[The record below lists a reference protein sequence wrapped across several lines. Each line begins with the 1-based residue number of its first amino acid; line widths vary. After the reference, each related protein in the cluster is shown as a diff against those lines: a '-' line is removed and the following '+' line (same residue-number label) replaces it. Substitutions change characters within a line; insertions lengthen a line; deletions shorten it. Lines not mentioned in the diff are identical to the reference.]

1 MLDRKESRVLQ
12 RLIEL
17 GKKQGSLSYDVINDE
32 LPPGFTNPL
41 KMDELLSSLYNAG
54 VSILDAHEAGE
65 TSAVQT
71 LVESP
76 AFAIEDEKGYA
87 SPEGVFGKVLGVP
100 EEPKSSKSASA
111 AGEKQDAL
119 PDAWP
124 ETWQDPE
131 WGLRDQ
137 SEEAAEGE
145 ESAALAGGAED
156 EHELNFGSMRI
167 FRSEDAHPNDDP
179 IGHYLRDIGRVSLLS
194 AEQEVLLAKRIEQNE
209 KAIEEIVIRSP
220 GVVHELENIIALIE
234 AKRASL
240 HDLIE
245 TGRVINISPE
255 EKSSYE
261 ERYAFLVQET
271 RKLARAIKKYD
282 SPGTGDYSQH
292 FAAIQKLLGK
302 FSEKLRAVRLAGG
315 VIRRI
320 AFAIIDAGGRAA
332 ELRRRTDELEVIA
345 ANAGLPVSDLQAL
358 AKLQMSRDERGFAA
372 YCRQYR
378 LDRTVFENICREYL
392 SAREEIRGIECRY
405 CASAR
410 VLAAQSESL
419 TGADIEI
426 SKAKES
432 LVQANL
438 RLVVSIAKK
447 YVNRGMHFFD
457 LVQEG
462 NIGLMKAVE
471 KFEYQKG
478 YKFSTYA
485 TWWIRQAITRSVSD
499 QARTIRVPVHM
510 IEQINKVLRE
520 SRILQQQMR
529 REPSPQE
536 IADSLGWANARVK
549 NILSVAKE
557 PISLETPI
565 GEDDDSFLYDFI
577 EDKDADNPV
586 NQTANRLLRE
596 HLDEVLSTLPRR
608 EQQVLRMRFGLDDGY
623 NHTLEEVG
631 YKFNVTRERIRQI
644 EAKALRR
651 LRHPT
656 RIRVLKDFI

>member
-1 MLDRKESRVLQ
+1 MLDQNEARVLQ

-17 GKKQGSLSYDVINDE
+17 GRKSGGLTYDMINDE
-32 LPPGFTNPL
+32 LPESLGNPE
-41 KMDELLSSLYNAG
+41 KMDELLTSLGDAG
-54 VSILDAHEAGE
+54 VSVMDVREMGGAAPITQPVHEEVHHEETENPGEDDDHPDQLDDG
-65 TSAVQT
+65 
-71 LVESP
+71 
-76 AFAIEDEKGYA
+76 DE
-87 SPEGVFGKVLGVP
+87 
-100 EEPKSSKSASA
+100 
-111 AGEKQDAL
+111 QAL
-119 PDAWP
+119 PIEHD
-124 ETWQDPE
+124 
-131 WGLRDQ
+131 
-137 SEEAAEGE
+137 SHV
-145 ESAALAGGAED
+145 SAGRLYRHDDGPA
-156 EHELNFGSMRI
+156 S
-167 FRSEDAHPNDDP
+167 DDP
-179 IGHYLRDIGRVSLLS
+179 IRHYLRDIGKVSLLS
-194 AEQEVLLAKRIEQNE
+194 AEQEVVLAKRIEQGE
-209 KAIEEIVIRSP
+209 QQIEEV
-220 GVVHELENIIALIE
+220 VVHSYAVIPEIKRIINRIE
-234 AKRASL
+234 ARKASL

-245 TGRVINISPE
+245 TGRVINLTQE
-255 EKSSYE
+255 EKASYE
-261 ERYAFLVQET
+261 ERYDMLSKE
-271 RKLARAIKKYD
+271 
-282 SPGTGDYSQH
+282 
-292 FAAIQKLLGK
+292 IQKVGKSLKKLGVEGEATDDDES
-302 FSEKLRAVRLAGG
+302 SEKSREEVQKIINRFSARLRSVRLSRH
-315 VIRRI
+315 VIREVAKRLI
-320 AFAIIDAGGRAA
+320 SSGTKIDEQQRTFSDIEKRFGITMGAIRGLRKYLEKQDTEGLLAYCTTNGIPFDEAESVHREYRNGQRRLRRVQQECNAKLDEIVILSKRLLDA
-332 ELRRRTDELEVIA
+332 EL
-345 ANAGLPVSDLQAL
+345 Q
-358 AKLQMSRDERGFAA
+358 
-372 YCRQYR
+372 
-378 LDRTVFENICREYL
+378 
-392 SAREEIRGIECRY
+392 
-405 CASAR
+405 
-410 VLAAQSESL
+410 
-419 TGADIEI
+419 I

-447 YVNRGMHFFD
+447 YVNRGMQFFD

-520 SRILQQQMR
+520 SRVLLQQMG

-536 IADSLGWANARVK
+536 IADSLGWTVGRVK

-565 GEDDDSFLYDFI
+565 GEDDDSYLYDFI

-596 HLDEVLSTLPRR
+596 HLDTVLRTLPKR

-656 RIRVLKDFI
+656 RIRILRDFI

>member
-1 MLDRKESRVLQ
+1 MLDHNEARVLQ

-17 GKKQGSLSYDVINDE
+17 GRKSGGLTYDMINDE
-32 LPPGFTNPL
+32 LPDSLGNPE
-41 KMDELLSSLYNAG
+41 KMDELLTSLGDAG
-54 VSILDAHEAGE
+54 VTVVDVREIGGAAPVEQSTHDEVHEDDADTH
-65 TSAVQT
+65 
-71 LVESP
+71 L
-76 AFAIEDEKGYA
+76 EDE
-87 SPEGVFGKVLGVP
+87 EQHDQM
-100 EEPKSSKSASA
+100 E
-111 AGEKQDAL
+111 DA
-119 PDAWP
+119 
-124 ETWQDPE
+124 
-131 WGLRDQ
+131 
-137 SEEAAEGE
+137 
-145 ESAALAGGAED
+145 D
-156 EHELNFGSMRI
+156 EHPAVIEQDVHAVAGKLYRHDDGPAS
-167 FRSEDAHPNDDP
+167 DDP
-179 IGHYLRDIGRVSLLS
+179 IRHYLRDIGKVSLLS
-194 AEQEVLLAKRIEQNE
+194 AEQEVVLAKRIEQGE
-209 KAIEEIVIRSP
+209 QEIEEV
-220 GVVHELENIIALIE
+220 VVHSYAVIPEIKRIIDRITAR
-234 AKRASL
+234 KASL

-245 TGRVINISPE
+245 TGRVINLTQE
-255 EKSSYE
+255 EKTSYE
-261 ERYAFLVQET
+261 ERFEILSKEILKIEKALK
-271 RKLARAIKKYD
+271 KLGVD
-282 SPGTGDYSQH
+282 SEPGDDEDSGDESRTEV
-292 FAAIQKLLGK
+292 QKLINRFSARLRTVRLSRHVVREVAEKLISAGNRIEEQQK
-302 FSEKLRAVRLAGG
+302 VFSEMEKRFGFALTSVRGLRKYLDKSDANGLNTYCTKHGIPADEAESIHKEYRNGQRRL
-315 VIRRI
+315 RRI
-320 AFAIIDAGGRAA
+320 QMECNAGLDEILETAGRLQAA
-332 ELRRRTDELEVIA
+332 EL
-345 ANAGLPVSDLQAL
+345 Q
-358 AKLQMSRDERGFAA
+358 
-372 YCRQYR
+372 
-378 LDRTVFENICREYL
+378 
-392 SAREEIRGIECRY
+392 
-405 CASAR
+405 
-410 VLAAQSESL
+410 
-419 TGADIEI
+419 I

-520 SRILQQQMR
+520 SRVLLQQMG

-536 IADSLGWANARVK
+536 IADSLGWAVGRVK
-549 NILSVAKE
+549 YILSVAKE

-565 GEDDDSFLYDFI
+565 GEDDDSYLYDFI

-596 HLDEVLSTLPRR
+596 HLDAVLRTLPKR

-656 RIRVLKDFI
+656 RIRILRDFI

>member
-1 MLDRKESRVLQ
+1 MLDQNESKILQ

-17 GKKQGSLSYDVINDE
+17 GKRQGSLSYDTINDE
-32 LPPGFTNPL
+32 LPETFTNPG
-41 KMDELLSSLYNAG
+41 KMDELLTALYDAG
-54 VSILDAHEAGE
+54 VAILEVRTATRENAKRAQRGD
-65 TSAVQT
+65 
-71 LVESP
+71 SP
-76 AFAIEDEKGYA
+76 L
-87 SPEGVFGKVLGVP
+87 SV
-100 EEPKSSKSASA
+100 
-111 AGEKQDAL
+111 
-119 PDAWP
+119 
-124 ETWQDPE
+124 
-131 WGLRDQ
+131 
-137 SEEAAEGE
+137 
-145 ESAALAGGAED
+145 GAED
-156 EHELNFGSMRI
+156 ADDISEAQDAALDTDVDADGVESIDDAQPHEHADDDPELNFGSVRI
-167 FRSEDAHPNDDP
+167 LRSEEANPSDDP

-194 AEQEVLLAKRIEQNE
+194 AEQEVLLAKRIEQSE
-209 KAIEEIVIRSP
+209 KEIEDVAIHSLAILP
-220 GVVHELENIIALIE
+220 ELERVIELISS
-234 AKRASL
+234 KRASL

-261 ERYAFLVQET
+261 ERYTFIVSET
-271 RKLARAIKKYD
+271 RKLTRTLKKYAFSEYENSD
-282 SPGTGDYSQH
+282 CSGDTGR
-292 FAAIQKLLGK
+292 FTAVQKLINK
-302 FSEKLRAVRLAGG
+302 FSEKLRAVRLARS
-315 VIRRI
+315 VIRSVS
-320 AFAIIDAGGRAA
+320 FAIIAAGERVS
-332 ELRRRTDELEVIA
+332 ELRRRQRETEEHCGVDPEHIRVA
-345 ANAGLPVSDLQAL
+345 LQYMRSGDM
-358 AKLQMSRDERGFAA
+358 QNFGE
-372 YCRQYR
+372 YCRLHGLHRDSVEQICIDKSNF
-378 LDRTVFENICREYL
+378 LRTLREIEFEYNTEGQTLVQQSENLL
-392 SAREEIRGIECRY
+392 SA
-405 CASAR
+405 
-410 VLAAQSESL
+410 
-419 TGADIEI
+419 DIQI

-520 SRILQQQMR
+520 SRQLQQQMR

-596 HLDEVLSTLPRR
+596 HLDDVLRTLPKR
-608 EQQVLRMRFGLDDGY
+608 EQQVLRMRFGLDDGH

>member
-1 MLDRKESRVLQ
+1 MLDQSEARALQ

-17 GKKQGSLSYDVINDE
+17 GRKSSGLTYDIINDE
-32 LPPGFTNPL
+32 LPESLTNPE
-41 KMDELLSSLYNAG
+41 KMDELLTALGDAG
-54 VSILDAHEAGE
+54 ITVADVREMGSAASVVQDEHDVVDGEAEAPIDDDEQHEPLDEAE
-65 TSAVQT
+65 EHPV
-71 LVESP
+71 
-76 AFAIEDEKGYA
+76 AIEPDVPLQSGRLYRTDEG
-87 SPEGVFGKVLGVP
+87 P
-100 EEPKSSKSASA
+100 
-111 AGEKQDAL
+111 
-119 PDAWP
+119 
-124 ETWQDPE
+124 
-131 WGLRDQ
+131 
-137 SEEAAEGE
+137 
-145 ESAALAGGAED
+145 
-156 EHELNFGSMRI
+156 GS
-167 FRSEDAHPNDDP
+167 DDP
-179 IGHYLRDIGRVSLLS
+179 IRHYLRDIGKVSLLS
-194 AEQEVLLAKRIEQNE
+194 AEQEVVLAKQIEQGELDFEEVVIHSYAVIPEIRRIMARIEAR
-209 KAIEEIVIRSP
+209 KS
-220 GVVHELENIIALIE
+220 
-234 AKRASL
+234 SL

-245 TGRVINISPE
+245 TGRVINLTQE
-255 EKSSYE
+255 EKTSYE
-261 ERYAFLVQET
+261 ERYDLLTREIQKIDKALKKLGVGPDFVDADEACEPRKEIQKLVNRFSSRLQSLRLSRHAIKSVAVKLIAAGHRVEEQQKTFSELEKRFGVTLAVIQGLRSYIEKSDSAGLVAYCAKNGLAAEKAEGLYHEYHKGWQKLCRIQQECNADSDEIV
-271 RKLARAIKKYD
+271 KLAR
-282 SPGTGDYSQH
+282 
-292 FAAIQKLLGK
+292 
-302 FSEKLRAVRLAGG
+302 RLQ
-315 VIRRI
+315 V
-320 AFAIIDAGGRAA
+320 A
-332 ELRRRTDELEVIA
+332 EV
-345 ANAGLPVSDLQAL
+345 Q
-358 AKLQMSRDERGFAA
+358 
-372 YCRQYR
+372 
-378 LDRTVFENICREYL
+378 
-392 SAREEIRGIECRY
+392 
-405 CASAR
+405 
-410 VLAAQSESL
+410 
-419 TGADIEI
+419 I

-520 SRILQQQMR
+520 SRILLQQMG

-536 IADSLGWANARVK
+536 IADSLGWVVGRVK

-565 GEDDDSFLYDFI
+565 GEDDDSYLYDFI

-596 HLDEVLSTLPRR
+596 HLDAVLRTLPKR

-631 YKFNVTRERIRQI
+631 YRFNVTRERIRQI

-656 RIRVLKDFI
+656 RIRILRDFI

>member
-1 MLDRKESRVLQ
+1 MLDQNEARVLQ

-17 GKKQGSLSYDVINDE
+17 GRKGGGLTYDMINDE
-32 LPPGFTNPL
+32 LPESLGNPE
-41 KMDELLSSLYNAG
+41 KMDELLTALGDAG
-54 VSILDAHEAGE
+54 ITVVDVREMGGAAPVEQSVHEDVHDVDTE
-65 TSAVQT
+65 THIDDDEHHDQMD
-71 LVESP
+71 ESEEHP
-76 AFAIEDEKGYA
+76 AAIEHDVHVQAGRLYRHDEG
-87 SPEGVFGKVLGVP
+87 P
-100 EEPKSSKSASA
+100 
-111 AGEKQDAL
+111 
-119 PDAWP
+119 
-124 ETWQDPE
+124 
-131 WGLRDQ
+131 
-137 SEEAAEGE
+137 
-145 ESAALAGGAED
+145 
-156 EHELNFGSMRI
+156 GS
-167 FRSEDAHPNDDP
+167 DDP
-179 IGHYLRDIGRVSLLS
+179 IRHYLRDIGKVSLLS
-194 AEQEVLLAKRIEQNE
+194 AEQEVVLAKRIEQGE
-209 KAIEEIVIRSP
+209 QDIEEV
-220 GVVHELENIIALIE
+220 VVHSYAVIPEI
-234 AKRASL
+234 KRIMDRIDARKGSL

-245 TGRVINISPE
+245 TGRVINLTQE
-255 EKSSYE
+255 EKTSYE
-261 ERYAFLVQET
+261 ERYDLLSKEVQKVGKALK
-271 RKLARAIKKYD
+271 KLGVEAD
-282 SPGTGDYSQH
+282 
-292 FAAIQKLLGK
+292 AADDDDRTDESREEIQKLINR
-302 FSEKLRAVRLAGG
+302 FSARLRNLRLSRH
-315 VIRRI
+315 VIREVADRLISAGNRI
-320 AFAIIDAGGRAA
+320 EEQQKIFSDTEKRFGITLTAIRGLRKYVEKADSSGLAAYCSKNGIPADDADAIFREYRNGQRRLRRIQQECNADCDEIVEVARRLQAA
-332 ELRRRTDELEVIA
+332 EL
-345 ANAGLPVSDLQAL
+345 Q
-358 AKLQMSRDERGFAA
+358 
-372 YCRQYR
+372 
-378 LDRTVFENICREYL
+378 
-392 SAREEIRGIECRY
+392 
-405 CASAR
+405 
-410 VLAAQSESL
+410 
-419 TGADIEI
+419 I

-520 SRILQQQMR
+520 SRVLLQQMG

-536 IADSLGWANARVK
+536 IADSLGWAVGRVK

-565 GEDDDSFLYDFI
+565 GEDDDSYLYDFI

-596 HLDEVLSTLPRR
+596 HLDAVLRTLPKR

-656 RIRVLKDFI
+656 RIRILRDFI

>member
-1 MLDRKESRVLQ
+1 MLDQNESMILQ
-12 RLIEL
+12 RLIDL
-17 GKKQGSLSYDVINDE
+17 GKRQGSLSYDRINDE
-32 LPPGFTNPL
+32 LPDTFTNPG
-41 KMDELLSSLYNAG
+41 KMDELLSSLSDAG
-54 VSILDAHEAGE
+54 VVVLDEGEAPQAAVEPPRPVKRAAPSLAMGEAG
-65 TSAVQT
+65 SA
-71 LVESP
+71 
-76 AFAIEDEKGYA
+76 EDAEDV
-87 SPEGVFGKVLGVP
+87 SDV
-100 EEPKSSKSASA
+100 
-111 AGEKQDAL
+111 QDAAL
-119 PDAWP
+119 DTDADADAVEP
-124 ETWQDPE
+124 IGDASSFGTADDDP
-131 WGLRDQ
+131 
-137 SEEAAEGE
+137 
-145 ESAALAGGAED
+145 
-156 EHELNFGSMRI
+156 ELNFGPVRI
-167 FRSEDAHPNDDP
+167 LRSEDANSSDDP

-194 AEQEVLLAKRIEQNE
+194 AEQEVLLAKRIEQSE
-209 KAIEEIVIRSP
+209 KEIEDVTICSLAILP
-220 GVVHELENIIALIE
+220 ELERVISLIE
-234 AKRASL
+234 SKRASL
-240 HDLIE
+240 HDIIE

-255 EKSSYE
+255 EKTSYE
-261 ERYAFLVQET
+261 ERYAFIVRET
-271 RKLARAIKKYD
+271 RKLARYVKRY
-282 SPGTGDYSQH
+282 TGAEVEGERERAKGPNRFVPVQR
-292 FAAIQKLLGK
+292 LVNK
-302 FSEKLRAVRLAGG
+302 FSEKLRAVRLARPI
-315 VIRRI
+315 IRSVS
-320 AFAIIDAGGRAA
+320 FAIIAAGERAA
-332 ELRRRTDELEVIA
+332 ELRKKLGELEENCGFSSEHMHA
-345 ANAGLPVSDLQAL
+345 ALRYIGGNDEEGLASYCGLHGLCRDGVTQVCTDYRAILHALSELECEYNAEGH
-358 AKLQMSRDERGFAA
+358 
-372 YCRQYR
+372 
-378 LDRTVFENICREYL
+378 
-392 SAREEIRGIECRY
+392 
-405 CASAR
+405 
-410 VLAAQSESL
+410 VLVQQSENL
-419 TGADIEI
+419 LNADIQI

-520 SRILQQQMR
+520 SRTLQQQMR

-536 IADSLGWANARVK
+536 IADSLGWANTRVK

-596 HLDEVLSTLPRR
+596 HLDDVLRTLPKR